1 MPSLIAFRRSPKR
14 ACTLSRS
21 RWRETRKASVAPIV
35 DAKDT
40 ISRPQPSPNSAP
52 PASVITAAPGSDS
65 AVTAT

>member
-14 ACTLSRS
+14 DCTLSRS
-21 RWRETRKASVAPIV
+21 RWRETRKARVAPMV

-40 ISRPQPSPNSAP
+40 ISSPQPRPNRAP

-65 AVTAT
+65 AVTTT